1 MNEQMPGKRWKLQ
14 SLNSLYSYYKHFAGM
29 LLLHVFFFGGVNL
42 KQQKSTFFFLGF
54 QAKARKSGSPTWTS
68 SRWSVGPWG
77 TRSEALPQKG
87 HRVLRPCCSTRK
99 TPSCTRSHLGSN
111 MIKTGT
117 RDFPPE
123 KKWVDIWRC
132 LVWMW
137 SHPGGWLWRKVAR
150 RNWQIGWSLP
160 WIWKSI
166 RMPWLI
172 SRALAYSFR
181 FFWHLHPWCMWNLI
195 WL

>member
-14 SLNSLYSYYKHFAGM
+14 SLNSLYIYYKHFAGM
-29 LLLHVFFFGGVNL
+29 LLLHVFFFWGVNL
-42 KQQKSTFFFLGF
+42 KQQKSTFFFWDFKPRLARVAHRHE
-54 QAKARKSGSPTWTS
+54 QAQGGAWDRGAPGLKLSPK
-68 SRWSVGPWG
+68 
-77 TRSEALPQKG
+77 KG